1 MSDFDVALERLVTD
15 PAFKSALAADPAA
28 ALAGY
33 QLSADE
39 VELLG
44 SQVSVD
50 DGGDRTVEI
59 RTSKASMMG
68 LLGQFGG
75 MGLGGGAP
83 AAEPPMAIGRG
94 ISHEHFGPPAVSTGL
109 EPVAGAPGHYDQ
121 ASWMGPGDAPSD
133 RAAWM
138 GPGDAPSDRAAW
150 MGPGDA
156 PSDRAAWMGP
166 GDAGTAGQHYGPAA
180 DAGVAGG
187 EGAVAGAGDQP
198 ATGYHPHIDASG
210 EGKWD
215 QYTAIRHADGSVDVY
230 EDRNHDGRVDF
241 IGHDRNGDG
250 ILESADYDKNFDGAT
265 DVHMTDV
272 NGDGWMDTKTQV
284 TDDK

>member
-1 MSDFDVALERLVTD
+1 MSDFDAALERLVTD
-15 PAFKSALAADPAA
+15 PAFKSALAADPTA

-33 QLSADE
+33 QLSDDE
-39 VELLG
+39 VELLR
-44 SQVSVD
+44 SQVSTD
-50 DGGDRTVEI
+50 TGGERTVET

-94 ISHEHFGPPAVSTGL
+94 ISHEHFGPAHATTGL

-121 ASWMGPGDAPSD
+121 PSWMGPTDTPSE
-133 RAAWM
+133 RAAWT
-138 GPGDAPSDRAAW
+138 GPT
-150 MGPGDA
+150 
-156 PSDRAAWMGP
+156 
-166 GDAGTAGQHYGPAA
+166 DAGAAGHYGPA
-180 DAGVAGG
+180 DGGAGASGG

-198 ATGYHPHIDASG
+198 AAGYHPHIDADG
-210 EGKWD
+210 DGRWD
-215 QYTAIRHADGSVDVY
+215 SYTAIRHVDGSVDVY
-230 EDRNHDGRVDF
+230 EDRNHDGLVDF

-250 ILESADYDKNFDGAT
+250 VLESADYDKNFDGRT

-272 NGDGWMDTKTQV
+272 NGDGWMDTRTQV
-284 TDDK
+284 TDK